1 MPIYTYSPYF
11 KKSDETLPYIATFV
25 LLFYSKSTNTLYK
38 SSINRTVDTVNGWL
52 RSNSFLITKIQ
63 YGHFMSI
70 HYNVWSPLI
79 LCGTNPQI
87 FMYLIVYALNTC

>member
-25 LLFYSKSTNTLYK
+25 LLFYSKSTNTLHK

-52 RSNSFLITKIQ
+52 RSNSFLITKTYMNTLCRFTIM
-63 YGHFMSI
+63 FD
-70 HYNVWSPLI
+70 HY
-79 LCGTNPQI
+79 
-87 FMYLIVYALNTC
+87 